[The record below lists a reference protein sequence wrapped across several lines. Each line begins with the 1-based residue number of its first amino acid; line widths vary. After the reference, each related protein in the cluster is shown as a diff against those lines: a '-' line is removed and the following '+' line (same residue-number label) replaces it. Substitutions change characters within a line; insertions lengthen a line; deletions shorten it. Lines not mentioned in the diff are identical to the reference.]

1 MERKHSIQHSSQQG
15 AALIVALVALLI
27 LTILG
32 VTTMTDVLSQSSVV
46 RNEQF
51 RQQVFYAASSELNVQ
66 IESVNDNAQNEDDQI
81 ILDLLD
87 EGVFG
92 GQMELEINDDAA
104 TSNPKFLTNP
114 VGVTLSDAEIN
125 GVRADLRGCPGESI
139 GKVKVIAGNIN
150 TTARL
155 DDGRG
160 SIKSAQ
166 TQRYV
171 YCWP

>member
-1 MERKHSIQHSSQQG
+1 MKCVHSNQQG

-27 LTILG
+27 LTVLG
-32 VTTMTDVLSQSSVV
+32 VTTMTDVLNQSSVV

-66 IESVNDNAQNEDDQI
+66 INSVNDNAQSEDDEI
-81 ILDLLD
+81 ILDLM
-87 EGVFG
+87 ESGVFG
-92 GQMELEINDDAA
+92 GEMVMEISNDNGDD
-104 TSNPKFLTNP
+104 SPKFMTEP
-114 VGVTLSDAEIN
+114 VGVILSDAEIN
-125 GVRADLRGCPGESI
+125 GVRADRFGCPGESI
-139 GKVKVIAGNIN
+139 GKINVLAGNIN
-150 TTARL
+150 TTAKL
-155 DDGRG
+155 DDGRE

>member
-1 MERKHSIQHSSQQG
+1 MHSNQQG

-27 LTILG
+27 LTVLG
-32 VTTMTDVLSQSSVV
+32 VTTMTDVLNQSSVV

-66 IESVNDNAQNEDDQI
+66 IESVNDNAQTEDDQI
-81 ILDLLD
+81 ILDLID
-87 EGVFG
+87 TGFFG
-92 GQMELEINDDAA
+92 GEMKMDITPIDAA
-104 TSNPKFLTNP
+104 DSNPKFLTDP
-114 VGVTLSDAEIN
+114 EGVILSNGDIN
-125 GVRADLRGCPGESI
+125 GIRADFRGCPGESI

-150 TTARL
+150 TTAKL
-155 DDGRG
+155 DDGRE

-166 TQRYV
+166 TQRYL

>member
-1 MERKHSIQHSSQQG
+1 MKHRHANQQG

-32 VTTMTDVLSQSSVV
+32 VTTMTDVLNQSSVV

-66 IESVNDNAQNEDDQI
+66 IESVNDNAQNDDDQI
-81 ILDLLD
+81 ILDLMD
-87 EGVFG
+87 EGTFG
-92 GQMELEINDDAA
+92 GVMELEINDDD
-104 TSNPKFLTNP
+104 TDDKPNFFTDP
-114 VGVTLSDAEIN
+114 VGVILSDADID

-139 GKVKVIAGNIN
+139 GKINVIAGNIN

>member
-1 MERKHSIQHSSQQG
+1 
-15 AALIVALVALLI
+15 
-27 LTILG
+27 
-32 VTTMTDVLSQSSVV
+32 MTDVLNQSSVV

-66 IESVNDNAQNEDDQI
+66 IESVNDNPQNEDDQI
-81 ILDLLD
+81 ILDLME
-87 EGVFG
+87 EGLFG
-92 GQMELEINDDAA
+92 GQMQVEITDDA
-104 TSNPKFLTNP
+104 TDGNPNILTDPVDVILSN
-114 VGVTLSDAEIN
+114 AEIN
-125 GVRADLRGCPGESI
+125 GVRADRRGCPGESI

-150 TTARL
+150 TTANL